1 MTARFLIA
9 SVCLLWPSWAGAEMM
24 MTSYYRAKHFS
35 HAAHRALPIGTQLLL
50 TNPRNG
56 RTARVTIKGRGPFI
70 RGRSL
75 DISHAAAK
83 QLGFGRSGVVRL
95 HTQIVGR

>member
-1 MTARFLIA
+1 MTVRFFIA

-24 MTSYYRAKHFS
+24 VTSYYRAKNFAY
-35 HAAHRALPIGTQLLL
+35 AAHRTLPIGTHLLL

-56 RTARVTIKGRGPFI
+56 RTVRVTIKGRGPFI
-70 RGRSL
+70 RGRSM

-83 QLGFGRSGVVRL
+83 QLGFGRSGVARL